1 MIIVRIFEGL
11 GNQMFQYAYARA
23 KKENGANIRL
33 DVNEAYKE
41 AFTMLKHITPRTSR
55 IQNFKISIP
64 SINVFDYEKYSY
76 LNQKTIIQKIIVW
89 LAKHSLWKYKFYE
102 EKTFE
107 YSKKTVKIA
116 GNCYVKG
123 YFQDRKYFENI
134 RPILLKEFIPKK
146 KIKISKELRKV
157 LEESESV
164 SVHVRR
170 GDYVKLNWSLN
181 PIYYKKAICYI
192 KKIYTEPVFLIFS
205 DDLDWVKKNMYIDG
219 RCIYVNEQRS
229 LEDYEELLI
238 MSRCKANIIANS
250 TFSWWAAWLNPNK
263 EKVVIAPKK
272 WKIEHPDLLLDEWIA
287 L

>member
-23 KKENGANIRL
+23 KKENGMNIRL

-76 LNQKTIIQKIIVW
+76 LNQKTTIQKIIVW

-107 YSKKTVKIA
+107 YSKKIAKIA

-134 RPILLKEFIPKK
+134 RPILLKEFTPKK

-181 PIYYKKAICYI
+181 PVYYKKAICYI

-219 RCIYVNEQRS
+219 RYIYVNEQRS